1 MQTIGRS
8 VLNSMHN
15 TAISGV
21 NSIWTTLYSL
31 HIALQSIPI
40 LRHFCLFTAFGVL
53 MVYLF
58 VMTFFI
64 GCLVLD
70 ERRVTNRQVVSCA
83 APKPDSWQ
91 PSEFSRREIVP
102 LFFDK
107 LLTPVMFKG
116 PAKVR
121 TSDPFTKNTG

>member
-1 MQTIGRS
+1 MS
-8 VLNSMHN
+8 LLNSMHS
-15 TAISGV
+15 TSVFGV
-21 NSIWTTLYSL
+21 KCSWTTL

-70 ERRVTNRQVVSCA
+70 ERRVTNRQGG
-83 APKPDSWQ
+83 DSI
-91 PSEFSRREIVP
+91 EK
-102 LFFDK
+102 K
-107 LLTPVMFKG
+107 L
-116 PAKVR
+116 A
-121 TSDPFTKNTG
+121 

>member
-1 MQTIGRS
+1 MKFPSKFRNRTIHKIT
-8 VLNSMHN
+8 VLLMKDPE
-15 TAISGV
+15 
-21 NSIWTTLYSL
+21 SL
-31 HIALQSIPI
+31 VELLKVSHILQSIPI
-40 LRHFCLFTAFGVL
+40 LRHFCLFTAFGVF
-53 MVYLF
+53 MVYIF

-70 ERRVTNRQVVSCA
+70 ERRVTNRQVISCM

-91 PSEFSRREIVP
+91 PSKFSQKEIVP

-107 LLTPVMFKG
+107 ILTPVMFKG

-121 TSDPFTKNTG
+121 RSNRFT

>member
-1 MQTIGRS
+1 
-8 VLNSMHN
+8 
-15 TAISGV
+15 
-21 NSIWTTLYSL
+21 
-31 HIALQSIPI
+31 
-40 LRHFCLFTAFGVL
+40 
-53 MVYLF
+53 MVYVF

-70 ERRVTNRQVVSCA
+70 QRRVDKRQVTPWS
-83 APKPDSWQ
+83 APKPDSWR

-116 PAKVR
+116 PAKVSWSKMFPRDSECTNLIPHEKWARR
-121 TSDPFTKNTG
+121 TVFLGFP

>member
-1 MQTIGRS
+1 MSWIDGRVS
-8 VLNSMHN
+8 
-15 TAISGV
+15 
-21 NSIWTTLYSL
+21 SL
-31 HIALQSIPI
+31 PHIALQSIPI
-40 LRHFCLFTAFGVL
+40 LRHFCLFTAFGVF
-53 MVYLF
+53 MVYIF

-70 ERRVTNRQVVSCA
+70 ERRVTNRQVISCM

-91 PSEFSRREIVP
+91 PNEFSRKEIVP
-102 LFFDK
+102 FFFDK

-121 TSDPFTKNTG
+121 SFNPLI